1 MELIENILF
10 VAAIVFK
17 EQISKINWLGI
28 SLAIIAILGLY
39 YSTQTII

>member
-1 MELIENILF
+1 MGVLLFSAF

-39 YSTQTII
+39 YSTQTNG